1 MLRILSVWRIRQM
14 DLCSRVFIHAACFA
28 LLNINPLGSEQ
39 LQIMPDGWLCKP
51 LRPEQADLD
60 MMYRDYRS

>member
-14 DLCSRVFIHAACFA
+14 DLCSRVFIHASMLLTFEHNRLA
-28 LLNINPLGSEQ
+28 LNSYK
-39 LQIMPDGWLCKP
+39 LCLMAGFVSFKA
-51 LRPEQADLD
+51 EQADPD

>member
-14 DLCSRVFIHAACFA
+14 DLCSRVFIHASMLCTFEHKS
-28 LLNINPLGSEQ
+28 LGSEQ

-51 LRPEQADLD
+51 LRPEQADPD